1 MRNNHM
7 RKTLYERQQGKQM
20 HATGSWSVSLAERKL
35 INAVAVFFAA
45 SVIAVLAGA
54 FLQKRWFLIVSVC
67 CCAVSFLAMFA
78 VMFDLVFKKSRQQ
91 PMETHYYDV
100 DYRYNALGEETKD
113 NTREISKE
121 EFLHSKATGKEKKQ
135 L

>member
-1 MRNNHM
+1 M
-7 RKTLYERQQGKQM
+7 RKTLYERQKGKQM
-20 HATGSWSVSLAERKL
+20 HASGSWSVSASERRL
-35 INAVAVFFAA
+35 INAVAVFFVA
-45 SVIAVLAGA
+45 SVIAVLVSA

-67 CCAVSFLAMFA
+67 CCAASFIAIFA
-78 VMFDLVFKKSRQQ
+78 VLFGPVFKKSRQQ

-100 DYRYNALGEETKD
+100 DYRYNALNEETKD

-121 EFLHSKATGKEKKQ
+121 EFLHGKETGKEKEH